1 MNKRITVRIVAGS
14 LATAVLGL
22 AAFAAPAQAD
32 SAWGPTSSKGGAG
45 TYRIIG

>member
-22 AAFAAPAQAD
+22 AAIAAPAQAD
-32 SAWGPTSSKGGAG
+32 SAWNPTSPKGGAG